1 MIVDSYEQP
10 RERPTDYKEQK
21 KYYSGKQ
28 KKPTLKNQI
37 VVMPNGKSIVDLVV
51 GETGTTAGI
60 KIWRSRRKEW
70 NPEQKIQEDKA
81 YVRELLIDTPHKKNR
96 SKDITDAQKTANKQD
111 VKKRIIVEHMI
122 GLVKI

>member
-1 MIVDSYEQP
+1 M
-10 RERPTDYKEQK
+10 
-21 KYYSGKQ
+21 
-28 KKPTLKNQI
+28 
-37 VVMPNGKSIVDLVV
+37 

-70 NPEQKIQEDKA
+70 NPEHKFQGEKA
-81 YVRELLIDTPHKKNR
+81 YVRELLIDTPHNKNR
-96 SKDITDAQKTANKQD
+96 SKDITGAQKTANKQN

>member
-1 MIVDSYEQP
+1 M
-10 RERPTDYKEQK
+10 
-21 KYYSGKQ
+21 
-28 KKPTLKNQI
+28 
-37 VVMPNGKSIVDLVV
+37 

-60 KIWRSRRKEW
+60 KIWRYRRKEW
-70 NPEQKIQEDKA
+70 NPEHKFQGDKA

-96 SKDITDAQKTANKQD
+96 SKDIRGAQKTANKQN

>member
-1 MIVDSYEQP
+1 
-10 RERPTDYKEQK
+10 
-21 KYYSGKQ
+21 
-28 KKPTLKNQI
+28 
-37 VVMPNGKSIVDLVV
+37 V

-70 NPEQKIQEDKA
+70 NPEHKFQGDKA
-81 YVRELLIDTPHKKNR
+81 YVRELLIDAPHKKNR
-96 SKDITDAQKTANKQD
+96 SKDITDAQKTANKQN